1 MIYLFFIVIGVMVF
15 YIFILFVYIKIFCEV
30 VCQVKNFVRFLIY
43 ENQFQVIKEGK
54 WVIGEVCVV
63 RVFVIIVGIF
73 VISWM
78 FVFYM
83 IVVEVLDRLEF
94 IFLVFFIVL
103 WYIMMVG
110 LLVNVVVYVFFKGDF
125 RNVFLCFFYCYMFNF
140 C

>member
-1 MIYLFFIVIGVMVF
+1 M
-15 YIFILFVYIKIFCEV
+15 
-30 VCQVKNFVRFLIY
+30 
-43 ENQFQVIKEGK
+43 
-54 WVIGEVCVV
+54 GEVCVV

-83 IVVEVLDRLEF
+83 IVVEVLNRLEF